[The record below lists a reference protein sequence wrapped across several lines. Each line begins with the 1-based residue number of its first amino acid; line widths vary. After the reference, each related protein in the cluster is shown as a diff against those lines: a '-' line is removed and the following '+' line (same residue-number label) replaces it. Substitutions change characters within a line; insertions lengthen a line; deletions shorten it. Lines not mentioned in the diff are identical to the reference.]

1 MTACT
6 HGQPLWHHLAVGD
19 LCPVCR
25 TIIVAA
31 AAPPACGHRE
41 GVTVTGP
48 SQAAHGR
55 SPLAII
61 ATGVAAHRKGADGP
75 PPVVP
80 APVATIADPAPTTAT
95 PCPDPLSAAGGISQR
110 QRAQGAGS
118 ALAARLTDPDTA
130 HDAAAAVT
138 DVQRRN
144 VYRAVLEA
152 IVEHGPCTD
161 HDLARYVSGKLGHPI
176 GQTSVGVRRGE
187 LRNAGLVAD
196 SGHKGRTETG
206 AKAIRWA
213 LTPAGIDAAG
223 GVAA

>member
-1 MTACT
+1 MRLPVGSRCPYCT
-6 HGQPLWHHLAVGD
+6 TIVAVA
-19 LCPVCR
+19 
-25 TIIVAA
+25 VAA
-31 AAPPACGHRE
+31 ATGHRGGVSTEATRPASLECSPPA
-41 GVTVTGP
+41 TM
-48 SQAAHGR
+48 S
-55 SPLAII
+55 
-61 ATGVAAHRKGADGP
+61 
-75 PPVVP
+75 
-80 APVATIADPAPTTAT
+80 API
-95 PCPDPLSAAGGISQR
+95 
-110 QRAQGAGS
+110 
-118 ALAARLTDPDTA
+118 AARLTDPDTA
-130 HDAAAAVT
+130 HDAAASVT
-138 DVQRRN
+138 DVARRN